1 MVVFWWWCGGDKGET
16 KREHEQPT
24 TRRCRCVSGVK
35 KNAKGKDS
43 ITISKT
49 LNTPHTFFLW
59 ARTPKS
65 SLRNS
70 KNPTQKTSIRAA
82 FRTSL
87 ALAFVM
93 GFANVWGSHPKD
105 NAKGGRA
112 WYAVVLALDSDFFF
126 RVKCDAS
133 HLVYFFLAAV
143 KGFRAME
150 KRRGKRDGRE
160 GVGVD
165 RDAEVR
171 DAECFRLD
179 FLFVS
184 SRGRR
189 GWEMEPISARIFF
202 LPFLSSFGWTS
213 KR

>member
-1 MVVFWWWCGGDKGET
+1 
-16 KREHEQPT
+16 
-24 TRRCRCVSGVK
+24 
-35 KNAKGKDS
+35 
-43 ITISKT
+43 
-49 LNTPHTFFLW
+49 
-59 ARTPKS
+59 
-65 SLRNS
+65 
-70 KNPTQKTSIRAA
+70 
-82 FRTSL
+82 
-87 ALAFVM
+87 M

-143 KGFRAME
+143 QGFRAME

-184 SRGRR
+184 SSRGRR

>member
-1 MVVFWWWCGGDKGET
+1 MVVTKGRPKENT
-16 KREHEQPT
+16 NNRRRDDVESGEEERKRK
-24 TRRCRCVSGVK
+24 RFRNNF
-35 KNAKGKDS
+35 KNPKHSPYFFFVGKDPKKLVEKLEKS
-43 ITISKT
+43 
-49 LNTPHTFFLW
+49 HT
-59 ARTPKS
+59 
-65 SLRNS
+65 
-70 KNPTQKTSIRAA
+70 KTSIRAA

-150 KRRGKRDGRE
+150 GANETDAKAWEWTATRKCATRNVFDWIFFSCRRHAGGVDGRWSPFL
-160 GVGVD
+160 
-165 RDAEVR
+165 RA
-171 DAECFRLD
+171 FFF
-179 FLFVS
+179 FLFS
-184 SRGRR
+184 PLLGGRR
-189 GWEMEPISARIFF
+189 SGEERND
-202 LPFLSSFGWTS
+202 
-213 KR
+213 

>member
-1 MVVFWWWCGGDKGET
+1 MSRVG
-16 KREHEQPT
+16 
-24 TRRCRCVSGVK
+24 K

-43 ITISKT
+43 VTISKT

-150 KRRGKRDGRE
+150 GANETDAKAWEWTATRKCATRNVFDWIFFSCRRHAGGPVDGRWSPFL
-160 GVGVD
+160 
-165 RDAEVR
+165 RA
-171 DAECFRLD
+171 FFF
-179 FLFVS
+179 FLFS
-184 SRGRR
+184 PLLGGRR
-189 GWEMEPISARIFF
+189 SGEERND
-202 LPFLSSFGWTS
+202 
-213 KR
+213 

>member
-1 MVVFWWWCGGDKGET
+1 M
-16 KREHEQPT
+16 
-24 TRRCRCVSGVK
+24 
-35 KNAKGKDS
+35 GKD
-43 ITISKT
+43 
-49 LNTPHTFFLW
+49 
-59 ARTPKS
+59 PKKR
-65 SLRNS
+65 SLSN
-70 KNPTQKTSIRAA
+70 NPTQKTSIRAA

-150 KRRGKRDGRE
+150 GANETDAKAWEWTATRKCATRN
-160 GVGVD
+160 VVD
-165 RDAEVR
+165 
-171 DAECFRLD
+171 
-179 FLFVS
+179 
-184 SRGRR
+184 
-189 GWEMEPISARIFF
+189 WIFF
-202 LPFLSSFGWTS
+202 SCLWCRQTREAWMGYGTHFCAHFFSSFSLLFWVDVEAVKNETTDILVTLSLSQSSAAACAPTNTRSSVNTTS
-213 KR
+213 

>member
-1 MVVFWWWCGGDKGET
+1 M
-16 KREHEQPT
+16 
-24 TRRCRCVSGVK
+24 
-35 KNAKGKDS
+35 GKD
-43 ITISKT
+43 
-49 LNTPHTFFLW
+49 
-59 ARTPKS
+59 PKK
-65 SLRNS
+65 LVENS

-126 RVKCDAS
+126 RVKFDAS
-133 HLVYFFLAAV
+133 HLVFFFSGCEGLPRDGKA
-143 KGFRAME
+143 KGQTRRTR
-150 KRRGKRDGRE
+150 RRGSGPRRGSARRGLFSIGFSFRVVVTREAQVDGRWSP
-160 GVGVD
+160 
-165 RDAEVR
+165 
-171 DAECFRLD
+171 
-179 FLFVS
+179 FLRAF
-184 SRGRR
+184 
-189 GWEMEPISARIFF
+189 FF

>member
-1 MVVFWWWCGGDKGET
+1 
-16 KREHEQPT
+16 
-24 TRRCRCVSGVK
+24 
-35 KNAKGKDS
+35 
-43 ITISKT
+43 
-49 LNTPHTFFLW
+49 
-59 ARTPKS
+59 
-65 SLRNS
+65 
-70 KNPTQKTSIRAA
+70 
-82 FRTSL
+82 
-87 ALAFVM
+87 M

-133 HLVYFFLAAV
+133 HLVFFLAAV

-179 FLFVS
+179 FLFVPLVS
-184 SRGRR
+184 SNAGGVDG
-189 GWEMEPISARIFF
+189 GWS
-202 LPFLSSFGWTS
+202 PFLRAFFSSFSLLAFGWTS
-213 KR
+213 R